1 MFSFLMDYAS
11 GREENFK
18 TIQKWEI
25 FYRKIKIQGG
35 WSYKD
40 YIFSK
45 GDVDI

>member
-1 MFSFLMDYAS
+1 MDYTS

-25 FYRKIKIQGG
+25 FYKNKNTG
-35 WSYKD
+35 WLESR
-40 YIFSK
+40 IFFFSK